1 MAGWSNGTSI
11 FEEIASV
18 LRANVPD
25 YESRIDIYRELIS
38 IFEDNGA
45 ELYDIYK
52 SVDEAFD
59 DVWRELYPETIEEEY
74 DEE

>member
-1 MAGWSNGTSI
+1 MSWSNGTSI
-11 FEEIASV
+11 FEEIAAV
-18 LRANVPD
+18 LRANVAD
-25 YESRIDIYRELIS
+25 YETRCDVYRELIS

-45 ELYDIYK
+45 ELNDVYE

-59 DVWRELYPETIEEEY
+59 DVWREIYPENDY

>member
-1 MAGWSNGTSI
+1 MSWSNGTSI
-11 FEEIASV
+11 FEEIAAV

-25 YESRIDIYRELIS
+25 YETRCDVYRELIS

-45 ELYDIYK
+45 ELHDVYE

-59 DVWRELYPETIEEEY
+59 DVWREIYPENDY

>member
-1 MAGWSNGTSI
+1 MASWSTGTSI
-11 FEEIASV
+11 FEEIAAV
-18 LRANVPD
+18 LRANIPD

-45 ELYDIYK
+45 ELYDVYE

-59 DVWRELYPETIEEEY
+59 DVWRELYPDNDY
-74 DEE
+74 DDDEE

>member
-1 MAGWSNGTSI
+1 MAWTTGSHI
-11 FEEIASV
+11 FEEIAAV
-18 LRANVPD
+18 LRAHVSD
-25 YESRIDIYRELIS
+25 YQDRIDIYRELIG

-45 ELYDIYK
+45 ELYDIYE

-59 DVWRELYPETIEEEY
+59 DVWREMYPDNDY

>member
-1 MAGWSNGTSI
+1 MAWSTGSQI

-18 LRANVPD
+18 LRANVSD
-25 YESRIDIYRELIS
+25 YEDRKTIYRELIS

-45 ELYDIYK
+45 ELYDIYE

-59 DVWRELYPETIEEEY
+59 DVWRELYPESDY
-74 DEE
+74 DEQ

>member
-1 MAGWSNGTSI
+1 MAWSNGTSI
-11 FEEIASV
+11 FEEIAAV

-25 YESRIDIYRELIS
+25 YESRRDIYRELIT

-45 ELYDIYK
+45 ELAEIYE

-59 DVWRELYPETIEEEY
+59 DIWREMYPDNDY

>member
-1 MAGWSNGTSI
+1 MASWSNGASI

-18 LRANVPD
+18 IRANVPD
-25 YESRIDIYRELIS
+25 YESRTDIYRELIS

-45 ELYDIYK
+45 ELHDIYE

-59 DVWRELYPETIEEEY
+59 DVWREIYPENDY

>member
-1 MAGWSNGTSI
+1 MAWSTGSHI

-18 LRANVPD
+18 LRSHVSD
-25 YESRIDIYRELIS
+25 YEDRKDIYRELIS

-45 ELYDIYK
+45 ELYDIYE

-59 DVWRELYPETIEEEY
+59 DVWREIYPDNDY

>member
-1 MAGWSNGTSI
+1 MASWSNGTSI

-25 YESRIDIYRELIS
+25 YESRTDIYRELIS

-45 ELYDIYK
+45 ELYDVYE

-59 DVWRELYPETIEEEY
+59 DVWRELYPENDY